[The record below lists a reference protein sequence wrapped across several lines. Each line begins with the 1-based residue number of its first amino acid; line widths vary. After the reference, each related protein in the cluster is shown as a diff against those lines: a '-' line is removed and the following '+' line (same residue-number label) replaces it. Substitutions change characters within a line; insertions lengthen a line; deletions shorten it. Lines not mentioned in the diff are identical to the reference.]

1 LVPQQGICAL
11 AQKSDI
17 SGIGHGTATEQ
28 ALTQRR
34 KAVTARRQ
42 RQRPARPT
50 RERVLSAAFATFRD
64 RGFSGAS
71 TLEIATRAKASKRE
85 LYTLFDDKQAMLV
98 ACIVA
103 RAERMRAPL
112 QLPTPQNR
120 DELKA
125 NLAARGTALI
135 RGTCDPDVLA
145 VYRIAIAESEAAPA
159 IARTLDTAGRQTNR
173 GAVVKMVEEM
183 QARGI
188 VRAGDPAAM
197 AELFFG
203 ALWGDLLLRLLL
215 RVTEA
220 PSAKEAERRARAAAE
235 LFLSVHALA

>member
-1 LVPQQGICAL
+1 M
-11 AQKSDI
+11 
-17 SGIGHGTATEQ
+17 
-28 ALTQRR
+28 
-34 KAVTARRQ
+34 
-42 RQRPARPT
+42 

-71 TLEIATRAKASKRE
+71 TLEIATRAKVSKRE

-103 RAERMRAPL
+103 RAERMREPL
-112 QLPTPQNR
+112 QLPTPQTR
-120 DELKA
+120 DGLKA
-125 NLAARGTALI
+125 ILTALGAALI

-145 VYRIAIAESEAAPA
+145 VYRLAVAESEAAPG

-173 GAVVKMVEEM
+173 AAVVKMVETA
-183 QARGI
+183 QTRGI
-188 VRAGDPAAM
+188 LRPGDAVAM
-197 AELFFG
+197 AEVFFG
-203 ALWGDLLLRLLL
+203 ALWNDLLVRLLL

-235 LFLSVHALA
+235 LFLSIHA

>member
-1 LVPQQGICAL
+1 VHRGAE
-11 AQKSDI
+11 
-17 SGIGHGTATEQ
+17 TENG
-28 ALTQRR
+28 LSQREKTSR
-34 KAVTARRQ
+34 RRIPATARRE
-42 RQRPARPT
+42 RRRPGKPT

-71 TLEIATRAKASKRE
+71 TLEIATRAKVSKRE
-85 LYTLFDDKQAMLV
+85 LYALFGDKQAMLV

-103 RAERMRAPL
+103 RAERMRKPL

-120 DELKA
+120 NELEA
-125 NLAARGTALI
+125 NLTALGAALI

-145 VYRIAIAESEAAPA
+145 VYRLAIAESEAAPG

-173 GAVVKMVEEM
+173 AAVVKMVEAA

-188 VRAGDPAAM
+188 LRPGDAVAM
-197 AELFFG
+197 AEVFFG
-203 ALWGDLLLRLLL
+203 ALWNDLLVRLLL
-215 RVTEA
+215 RVTDA

-235 LFLSVHALA
+235 LFFTVHA

>member
-1 LVPQQGICAL
+1 MEKGL
-11 AQKSDI
+11 S
-17 SGIGHGTATEQ
+17 
-28 ALTQRR
+28 QRR
-34 KAVTARRQ
+34 KTSDRRTTATARRE
-42 RQRPARPT
+42 RRRPGKPT
-50 RERVLSAAFATFRD
+50 RERVLSAAFVTFRD

-71 TLEIATRAKASKRE
+71 TLEIATRAKVSKRE

-112 QLPTPQNR
+112 QLPTPQDR

-125 NLAARGTALI
+125 NLTARGTALI

-173 GAVVKMVEEM
+173 GAVVKMVEEV

-188 VRAGDPAAM
+188 LRPGDPAAM

-203 ALWGDLLLRLLL
+203 ALWGDLLVRLLL

-220 PSAKEAERRARAAAE
+220 PSTKDAERRARAAAE